1 MSRLLEENQKS
12 NMIERHEM
20 ASKSSRKKE
29 QIKGNK
35 LTALCGVFTALAM
48 ILSYLESLVPIS
60 FAVPGIKLGLANI
73 VTIIA
78 LHKLGLKPTII
89 ISVGRIIL
97 SGILFG
103 NVTVIIYSLAGASLS
118 ILVMAL
124 LRLFKIFTVTGVSVL
139 GAVAHNIGQLLV
151 AVIVLENVNIM
162 YYFLVLGISGTIA
175 GTFIGIL
182 AGVIM
187 RNIHFE

>member
-1 MSRLLEENQKS
+1 MSRLVEENQKLNTEDS
-12 NMIERHEM
+12 HKKEL
-20 ASKSSRKKE
+20 ASIRKKE

-35 LTALCGVFTALAM
+35 LTALCGVFTSLAM
-48 ILSYLESLVPIS
+48 ILSYLESLVPIT

-78 LHKLGLKPTII
+78 LHKLGLRPTII

-103 NVTVIIYSLAGASLS
+103 NVTVIVYSLAGAFFS

-124 LRLFKIFTVTGVSVL
+124 VKLVKAFTVTGVSIA
-139 GAVAHNIGQLLV
+139 GAVAHNAGQLLV
-151 AVIVLENVNIM
+151 AVIVLENMNIM
-162 YYFLVLGISGTIA
+162 YYLLVLGIAGAIA
-175 GTFIGIL
+175 GTLIGIL
-182 AGVIM
+182 ASVIM
-187 RNIHFE
+187 RNIRV